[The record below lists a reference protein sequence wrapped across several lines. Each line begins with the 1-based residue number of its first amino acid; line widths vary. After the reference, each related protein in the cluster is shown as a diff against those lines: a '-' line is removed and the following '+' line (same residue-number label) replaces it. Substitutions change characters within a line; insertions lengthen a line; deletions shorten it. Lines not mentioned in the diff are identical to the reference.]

1 MTGPSR
7 VSWHSFNL
15 RSCRRGQRLGT
26 QQAGSFSRI
35 LCTPTETELAV
46 RIWDNDRPIPGQ
58 VDGWDAATRP
68 GQVMLV
74 AIDDDTEEPLW
85 AGLVYRRRSTSGPWV
100 SVNLISLEGYLDRRY
115 VNDQTY
121 SLTSQTLVAEGVVSS
136 VATDGVPFAIDAETS
151 IRLRDREYFDDEDKT
166 ALAVLTELAGVEN
179 GLEFTVDLQWSDA
192 THTILEPVLRLAD
205 RIGTG
210 VARPAATFALPGNVR
225 DFEYVEDYS
234 ADNGATAVR
243 AVSSGEGDSRPESS
257 WWTIEN
263 LETSGWARFE
273 RNFTP
278 STSIADKPTLDLHA
292 RSELQ
297 QVWDGLNELTLEAN
311 LDTAPQPG
319 TDWWLGDDV
328 AVTLTCPRFPE
339 RPGVDGDVVPGY
351 QAVVR
356 AIGWEIDLDARTLR
370 PRLLEA
376 NPIDVE
382 EL

>member
-15 RSCRRGQRLGT
+15 RSCRRGQRLAT
-26 QQAGSFSRI
+26 QQLGSFSRI
-35 LCTPTETELAV
+35 LCTPTEADLSI
-46 RIWDNDRPIPGQ
+46 RIWDNDRQVP

-74 AIDDDTEEPLW
+74 AIDDETEEPLW
-85 AGLVYRRRSTSGPWV
+85 AGMLYRRRSTSGPWV

-115 VNDQTY
+115 VNDQKY
-121 SLTSQTLVAEGVVSS
+121 SFTSQTMVAAGVVNS
-136 VATDGVPFAIDAETS
+136 VATDGVPFTVDPATS

-166 ALAVLTELAGVEN
+166 ALSVLTELAGVEN
-179 GLEFTVDLQWSDA
+179 GLEFTVDLRWADE
-192 THTILEPVLRLAD
+192 TRTVLEPVLRLAD
-205 RIGTG
+205 RIGTAALHP
-210 VARPAATFALPGNVR
+210 VATFALPGNVR

-234 ADNGATAVR
+234 AENGATAVR
-243 AVSSGEGDSRPESS
+243 AVSSGEGDTRPESS
-257 WWTIEN
+257 WWTITDI
-263 LETSGWARFE
+263 ETSGWCRLE

-311 LDTAPQPG
+311 LDTAPQPDV
-319 TDWWLGDDV
+319 DWWLGDDV
-328 AVTLTCPRFPE
+328 SVVLTCPRFPE
-339 RPGVDGDVVPGY
+339 RTDADGAKVPGY
-351 QAVVR
+351 QSVVR

-370 PRLLEA
+370 PRLLET